1 MDTNGIEYTTHDQQ
15 RPSHPTVP
23 EPIAQARVAAAQAW
37 QDYDEHLEAKP
48 AQPDDEWI
56 NRLAE
61 LSVTALDAALA
72 ADKAYDEYW
81 TAENR
86 RRAAINIAQFSMQE
100 V

>member
-1 MDTNGIEYTTHDQQ
+1 MTDVTGIEYTTTHDQQ

-37 QDYDEHLEAKP
+37 QDYDAWLETKP
-48 AQPDDEWI
+48 EQPDEEWT

-61 LSVTALDAALA
+61 LSAAALDAYYKSIGM
-72 ADKAYDEYW
+72 DDEYR

-86 RRAAINIAQFSMQE
+86 RAAAISIAQLQE

>member
-37 QDYDEHLEAKP
+37 QDYDEHLEARP

-61 LSVTALDAALA
+61 LSVTALDAAREE
-72 ADKAYDEYW
+72 DKAYEASGRPE
-81 TAENR
+81 TPR
-86 RRAAINIAQFSMQE
+86 RPATNIAQWRG

>member
-1 MDTNGIEYTTHDQQ
+1 MTDVTGIEYTTTHDWK
-15 RPSHPTVP
+15 PAHFTPP
-23 EPIAQARVAAAQAW
+23 EIAEAQVAAANAW
-37 QDYDEHLEAKP
+37 QDYDAWLETKP

-61 LSVTALDAALA
+61 LSVAALDAALA

>member
-1 MDTNGIEYTTHDQQ
+1 MTDVTGIEYTTTHDWK
-15 RPSHPTVP
+15 PSHSPP
-23 EPIAQARVAAAQAW
+23 EIAEAQVAAANAW
-37 QDYDEHLEAKP
+37 QDYDAWLETKP

-86 RRAAINIAQFSMQE
+86 RAAAISIAQMQE